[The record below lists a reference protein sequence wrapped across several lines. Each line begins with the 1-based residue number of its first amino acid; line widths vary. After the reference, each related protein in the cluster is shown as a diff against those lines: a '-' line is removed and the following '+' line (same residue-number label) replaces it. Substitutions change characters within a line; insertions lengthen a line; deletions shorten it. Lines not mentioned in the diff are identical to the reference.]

1 MEGFK
6 LWSIERFGEDV
17 CFFIVYVYEFKTH
30 NSFFHQVSNEMVTYL
45 YVLRFWILDRVLRKI
60 YDTGVITENTHCI
73 LRNSIV
79 MKQLLHPKKLCAAT
93 SSGYV
98 LCFSCRERHEILFLA
113 HPWDKIVTKVEAASW
128 STFLIVHTTSP
139 VCIWIPSK
147 ASIWVFWIPQTIIWS
162 SIDISYN
169 SLHRSQA
176 WFLWSSLIS
185 STNTNI
191 ERNIRSTSYKIE

>member
-6 LWSIERFGEDV
+6 LWSIDRFGEDV

-60 YDTGVITENTHCI
+60 YDTDVITENTHCI

-98 LCFSCRERHEILFLA
+98 LCFSYRELTWNF
-113 HPWDKIVTKVEAASW
+113 VSCS
-128 STFLIVHTTSP
+128 STRQD
-139 VCIWIPSK
+139 CY
-147 ASIWVFWIPQTIIWS
+147 QGRS
-162 SIDISYN
+162 SLPKYSFNRPHYQP
-169 SLHRSQA
+169 SLHLNTWQGKHLS
-176 WFLWSSLIS
+176 FLNT
-185 STNTNI
+185 TNHNLEFHWYI
-191 ERNIRSTSYKIE
+191 V